1 LLDLAIGQEALVAL
15 PLSYW
20 PTGSQAKSLANCV
33 EGVEPTSSRVVTEVT
48 RPSPLPTSSRFSKNS
63 RREESRAEQR
73 GDSPAS
79 FHRRSNSSPHHPG
92 YSDGNERLASKFE
105 LLASYEAGGFS
116 MPHLSGFRRSAL
128 LGRSNACLHH
138 TGSFVAGIR
147 GSGHDQC
154 SIHVSYSGSPE
165 GAALVGLEPTTFG
178 ADVTQALHHATNFSK
193 DLLSLSH
200 CFFAFLKNANTRS
213 LGAKSRRCS
222 PTC

>member
-1 LLDLAIGQEALVAL
+1 
-15 PLSYW
+15 
-20 PTGSQAKSLANCV
+20 
-33 EGVEPTSSRVVTEVT
+33 
-48 RPSPLPTSSRFSKNS
+48 
-63 RREESRAEQR
+63 
-73 GDSPAS
+73 
-79 FHRRSNSSPHHPG
+79 
-92 YSDGNERLASKFE
+92 
-105 LLASYEAGGFS
+105 

-154 SIHVSYSGSPE
+154 SIHLSYSGSPE

-200 CFFAFLKNANTRS
+200 CFFAYLKNANTRS
-213 LGAKSRRCS
+213 LGGQIAPLFTNLLTGNQSPGKNQRSRADGESNLQPYSLSRS
-222 PTC
+222 NREPRHPGNLFPRPKLL